1 MSLVI
6 TKELIAQHNLT
17 DDEFKKIVEILGREP
32 NLTELGMFSVMWSEH
47 CSYKSSRVHLKKL
60 PTTGPRV
67 IQGPGE
73 NAGVVDIGDGLC
85 VVFKMESH
93 NHPSFIEPYQGAATG
108 VGGILRDVFT
118 MGARP
123 IALLD
128 SLRFGGLDTAKNRH
142 IVRGVVAGI
151 AGYGNC
157 MGVPT
162 VGGEVVFNDIYS
174 LNPLVNAFCL
184 GVAQKDKIFLGTAA
198 GVGNP
203 VIYFGSKTGRDGIH
217 GATMASDSFDDQ
229 SEKKRPTV
237 QVGDPF
243 QEKLLLEACLELMAG
258 DLLVGIQDMGA
269 AGLTSSSCEMASRAG
284 NGIDLDLTHVPRR
297 EPGMTPYELM
307 LSESQERMLMVA
319 KAGKEEECIRICK
332 KWDLDVAVVGKVTG
346 DGILRVL
353 DQGKVVAEIPAKS
366 LADDGPRYERP
377 FSPPGYQD
385 MLTNLNYDALP
396 DVKDANAALLA
407 LLESPTIASKR
418 WVYEQYDHMVR
429 TNTMVRPGSDA
440 AVVRIKGTNKAVA
453 MTVDCNSRYCL
464 LNPYEGARL
473 AVAEAA
479 RNLAC
484 SGAEPIGLT
493 DCLNFG
499 NPERPDIMW
508 QFVMAIEGMK
518 DACEHFKIP
527 IVSGNVSFYNETNGL
542 SIYPTPMLGMVGLIE
557 SADKTMTQW
566 FREDGDDIILLGAT
580 REDLGGSEYLKV
592 QHSREQGSPPYLN
605 LETEQAVQS
614 CVLQLIRAGLV
625 QSAHDCS
632 DGGLAVALAE
642 CCISRPDRTRGA
654 VVRLTPGR
662 QRIDSMLFGESQSR
676 IVVSAKPAQRQAI
689 LEQAQRLGVPA
700 GVVGAVGGASL
711 VIYVGD
717 ERSTTKTIDLP
728 VATIADRW
736 GLSLERRLSQE

>member
-142 IVRGVVAGI
+142 IVKGVVAGI

-258 DLLVGIQDMGA
+258 NLLVGIQDMGA

-346 DGILRVL
+346 DGILRVF
-353 DQGKVVAEIPAKS
+353 DQDKVVAEIPAKS

-385 MLTNLNYDALP
+385 MLTNLNYDALS

-566 FREDGDDIILLGAT
+566 FRDDGDDIILLGAT

-605 LETEQAVQS
+605 LETEQAVQT
-614 CVLQLIRAGLV
+614 CVLQLIRTGLI

-632 DGGLAVALAE
+632 DGGVAVALAE
-642 CCISRPDRTRGA
+642 CCMSGPDQTRGA

-662 QRIDSMLFGESQSR
+662 QRTDSMLFGESQSR
-676 IVVSAKPAQRQAI
+676 IIVSAKPAQRQTVLA
-689 LEQAQRLGVPA
+689 QAQQLGVPA
-700 GVVGAVGGASL
+700 AVVGAVGGASL
-711 VIYVGD
+711 VIYLGD

-736 GLSLERRLSQE
+736 GFSLERRLSQE

>member
-1 MSLVI
+1 MSHI
-6 TKELIAQHNLT
+6 NQDLIAQHNLT
-17 DDEFKKIVEILGREP
+17 GDEYKKILDILGREP

-67 IQGPGE
+67 VQGPGE
-73 NAGVVDIGDGLC
+73 NAGAIDIGDGLC

-108 VGGILRDVFT
+108 VGGILRDIFT

-128 SLRFGGLDTAKNRH
+128 SLRFGELHSPKNRH
-142 IVRGVVAGI
+142 LMRGVVSGI

-162 VGGEVVFNDIYS
+162 VGGEIVFNDIYS
-174 LNPLVNAFCL
+174 LNPLVNVFCL
-184 GVAQKDKIFLGTAA
+184 GLAHKDKIFRGTAA

-203 VIYFGSKTGRDGIH
+203 VIYFGAKTGRDGIH

-229 SEKKRPTV
+229 SEQKRPTV

-243 QEKLLLEACLELMAG
+243 TEKLLLEACLELMEH

-284 NGIDLDLTHVPRR
+284 NGIQLDLTVVPRR
-297 EPGMTPYELM
+297 EPGMTPYDLM

-319 KAGKEEECIRICK
+319 KAGKEDECIAICR
-332 KWDLDVAVVGKVTG
+332 KWDLDVAVVGKVTA

-353 DQGKVVAEIPAKS
+353 DQGKVVAEIPAKA

-377 FSPPGYQD
+377 YQPPAYQD
-385 MLTNLNYDALP
+385 MLTNLNYDAVS

-407 LLESPTIASKR
+407 LLETPTIASKR

-429 TNTMVRPGSDA
+429 TNTTVLPGSDA
-440 AVVRIKGTNKAVA
+440 AVVRIKGTKKAVA

-479 RNLAC
+479 RNLVC
-484 SGAEPIGLT
+484 SGAVPIGLT

-508 QFVMAIEGMK
+508 QFAMAIEGMK
-518 DACEHFKIP
+518 DACEYFHIP

-557 SADKTMTQW
+557 DAERTMTQW
-566 FREDGDDIILLGAT
+566 FKQVGDDIILLGLS

-592 QHSREQGSPPYLN
+592 VHAREQGSPPYLSLN
-605 LETEQAVQS
+605 TEKALHD
-614 CVLQLIRAGLV
+614 CVLSLIQDGLL

-632 DGGLAVALAE
+632 EGGVAVVLAE
-642 CCISRPDRTRGA
+642 SCISGPERTLGA
-654 VVRLTPGR
+654 VVRLPRGR
-662 QRIDSMLFGESQSR
+662 LRKDAVLFGESQSR
-676 IVVSAKPAQRQAI
+676 VVASAKPVHRQAI
-689 LEQAQRLGVPA
+689 LDLARRFSVPA
-700 GVVGAVGGASL
+700 E
-711 VIYVGD
+711 VIGTVFGNRLIITMGD
-717 ERSTTKTIDLP
+717 EGFSEPVIDQPLE
-728 VATIADRW
+728 ALLDRW
-736 GLSLERRLSQE
+736 AFSVERSLNQV